1 MTEPIKLILWNMSVF
16 LTWEKEIHGLLN
28 YSILDFDHDGENELL
43 AVFLEPYAN
52 NNSGVQTPQKQL
64 ILRMYEHEDG
74 TIKILLSIKHL
85 LTLLISAAVLRKM
98 EYF

>member
-1 MTEPIKLILWNMSVF
+1 MIPSYGTIDDGTYQIDTMEHERF

-64 ILRMYEHEDG
+64 ILRMYEHEAIID
-74 TIKILLSIKHL
+74 TVE
-85 LTLLISAAVLRKM
+85 AVRFVPLVKG
-98 EYF
+98 ELA